1 MVKLMIHSQ
10 FYLQQKIFEQHIIY
24 WEEALNNGNIKIINN
39 NYNFKKESKYIS
51 ELKLMYKS
59 NFWNS
64 MIAFFGLALVL
75 HRPIES
81 LFPNTNNKFMNQ
93 IYNRIILPR
102 QNTKDLPK
110 CIIMWNSCSAKQ
122 FQMTY

>member
-1 MVKLMIHSQ
+1 MKLILCKNDITLSEVINYGIQ
-10 FYLQQKIFEQHIIY
+10 FDRADILLNSFDINEDAFLIDIIY
-24 WEEALNNGNIKIINN
+24 REEALNNGNIRIINN

-64 MIAFFGLALVL
+64 MIAFFGLASVL

-81 LFPNTNNKFMNQ
+81 LFPK
-93 IYNRIILPR
+93 YE
-102 QNTKDLPK
+102 
-110 CIIMWNSCSAKQ
+110 
-122 FQMTY
+122 